1 MKKLS
6 FCFLLTI
13 LLASVLYAQ
22 ESGPMPPPSTEAP
35 APIPRPV
42 PAPPSP
48 LPPVSPSGFG
58 APIQAPPTT
67 TVAGSDIK
75 WTVTL
80 TDTIIDN
87 LVGTMS
93 KRFGVNITV
102 SKGVK
107 GNKVSLALTNA
118 TLEQALDAITG
129 PNGWKYMREDNNI
142 TIMTVPEYQEKQKEL
157 VITKTYQIQYTN
169 AADVQNS
176 IAALLSTAGKIA
188 RDDRTNQLF
197 VTDTP
202 ESLAKIDAMIANI
215 DIPVVTEVFAIKYA
229 DPDDVAKKLEGAK
242 SPKGKIDVDARL
254 NTIVVTDVESS
265 VIKMRELVK
274 QLDINTQLE
283 VFYINY
289 AKAEDVQNKIKDLLS
304 KKGYSQVD
312 KRNNRLIVDDI
323 PSRIEKVKKVVAA
336 LDAPD
341 KLVYIEAEI
350 VDMDYTKSV
359 SLGIN
364 WNYGLAFNI
373 SGTGGSTDSTGA
385 SSGSSPSS
393 SFTIPL
399 PGGSS
404 WERQVRN
411 FFNSNTSFLTGSLSA
426 TAKIPN
432 ASTGDTDIL
441 ASPRILIK
449 NDEKASIIIG
459 GTLPYTTVVTQP
471 ATSTSTY
478 SQYYSQVAQ
487 DYGVQ
492 LSVKPH
498 INEDGVIDMEVRI
511 SNTSADS
518 VTLEAGGTSY
528 TGVKTT
534 KSEAD
539 TKIQVRNN
547 QTVVIGGLVT
557 QSKNKS
563 GSNVPILDKIPI
575 LGPMLFSSKETKHEK
590 RNLLLFITPHIV
602 NGTRDAMTAI
612 HPEAYDMLMKAEAEP
627 TVEGKPDLTSS
638 DTTKITP
645 VPNELPNVDT
655 TK

>member
-1 MKKLS
+1 MNSFRLS
-6 FCFLLTI
+6 FLIAFLLVSI
-13 LLASVLYAQ
+13 AFAQ
-22 ESGPMPPPSTEAP
+22 DTGPIPSPNPERPIPMPT
-35 APIPRPV
+35 PV
-42 PAPPSP
+42 PPFQVPSP
-48 LPPVSPSGFG
+48 AVPGGTGGIPNQTVPPPAKSGQE
-58 APIQAPPTT
+58 IT
-67 TVAGSDIK
+67 

-80 TDTIIDN
+80 NDTVIDN

-93 KRFGVNITV
+93 KRYGVNITV

-107 GNKVSLALTNA
+107 GNKVSLALTSA

-129 PNGWKYMREDNNI
+129 PNSWKYMREDNNI

-157 VITKTYQIQYTN
+157 VITKTYQIQYAN

-176 IAALLSTAGKIA
+176 IAALLSSAGKIA

-197 VTDTP
+197 ITDTP

-215 DIPVVTEVFAIKYA
+215 DIPVTTEVFAIKYA
-229 DPDDVAKKLEGAK
+229 DPEDVAKKLESSK
-242 SPKGKIDVDARL
+242 SPKGKIEVDARL
-254 NTIVVTDVESS
+254 NTIVVTDVESAI
-265 VIKMRELVK
+265 IKMRELVK

-289 AKAEDVQNKIKDLLS
+289 AKAEEVGTKIKDLLS

-323 PSRIEKVKKVVAA
+323 PSRIEKIKKVVAA

-350 VDMDYTKSV
+350 VDMDYSKSV

-373 SGTGGSTDSTGA
+373 SGTGGSTDSTGTTTGA
-385 SSGSSPSS
+385 TPSS

-404 WERQVRN
+404 WEQQVRN
-411 FFNSNTSFLTGSLSA
+411 FFNTNTSFITGSLSA

-478 SQYYSQVAQ
+478 SQYYSQVSQ

-498 INEDGVIDMEVRI
+498 INEDGVIDMEVKI

-539 TKIQVRNN
+539 TKIQVHNN

-563 GSNVPILDKIPI
+563 GSSIPILDKIPI
-575 LGPMLFSSKETKHEK
+575 LGPILFSSKDTKHEK
-590 RNLLLFITPHIV
+590 RNLLLFMTPHIV
-602 NGTRDAMTAI
+602 TGTREAMASI
-612 HPEAYDMLMKAEAEP
+612 HPEAYDMLIESQTEP
-627 TVEGKPDLTSS
+627 TEEKKSDAASS
-638 DTTKITP
+638 DTTVTTP
-645 VPNELPNVDT
+645 E
-655 TK
+655 

>member
-1 MKKLS
+1 MKKL
-6 FCFLLTI
+6 FYCLLLTAYCLLPTAFI
-13 LLASVLYAQ
+13 LAGATAFAQ
-22 ESGPMPPPSTEAP
+22 ESGPLPPPEPIPIPGPVPVVPPPPSPPPPRDIGAPLLPNAFGTPEP
-35 APIPRPV
+35 APE
-42 PAPPSP
+42 
-48 LPPVSPSGFG
+48 
-58 APIQAPPTT
+58 
-67 TVAGSDIK
+67 IK

-80 TDTIIDN
+80 TDTVIDN
-87 LVGTMS
+87 VVGTMS
-93 KRFGVNITV
+93 KRFGVNIIV

-107 GNKVSLALTNA
+107 GNKISLALMQA
-118 TLEQALDAITG
+118 TLEPALDAITG
-129 PNGWKYMREDNNI
+129 PNSWKYLREENNI

-169 AADVQNS
+169 AADVQTAIQS
-176 IAALLSTAGKIA
+176 LLSSAGKIT

-202 ESLAKIDAMIANI
+202 ESLAKIDALIANI
-215 DIPVVTEVFAIKYA
+215 DIPVTTEVFVIKYA
-229 DPDDVAKKLEGAK
+229 DPDDLAKKLEGVK
-242 SPKGKIDVDARL
+242 SPKGKIEVDARL
-254 NTIVVTDVESS
+254 NTLVATDVESS
-265 VIKMRELVK
+265 IVKMRELVK

-283 VFYINY
+283 VFIINY
-289 AKAEDVQNKIKDLLS
+289 AKADEVQSKIKELLS

-350 VDMDYTKSV
+350 IDMDYTKSV

-364 WNYGLAFNI
+364 WNYGLSFNI
-373 SGTGGSTDSTGA
+373 TGSADSVGNF
-385 SSGSSPSS
+385 SPSPN
-393 SFTIPL
+393 FTIPL

-404 WERQVRN
+404 WEQQVRN
-411 FFNSNTSFLTGSLSA
+411 FFSSNTSFVSGTLSA

-432 ASTGDTDIL
+432 QSTGDTDVL

-478 SQYYSQVAQ
+478 SQYYSQVSQ
-487 DYGVQ
+487 DYGIK

-498 INEDGVIDMEVRI
+498 INDDGVIDMDVTIE
-511 SNTSADS
+511 NTSADS

-534 KSEAD
+534 TSKAD
-539 TKIQVRNN
+539 TKIQ
-547 QTVVIGGLVT
+547 I
-557 QSKNKS
+557 
-563 GSNVPILDKIPI
+563 
-575 LGPMLFSSKETKHEK
+575 
-590 RNLLLFITPHIV
+590 
-602 NGTRDAMTAI
+602 
-612 HPEAYDMLMKAEAEP
+612 
-627 TVEGKPDLTSS
+627 
-638 DTTKITP
+638 
-645 VPNELPNVDT
+645 
-655 TK
+655 